1 MEHHSTQAKALA
13 ASTAPPQA
21 PTSATGGSGSG
32 GDATQGSSSTPPAK
46 SRRSCRGGKGSGGQG
61 SSGQASGGPGS
72 QPTAS
77 SNGQNRTTVSWPSFY
92 NPWTGTIQMC
102 GLHWRPCLRAFP
114 SRLSWRS
121 STPSSRRRPPRPWS
135 MLPSGL
141 RCPPASSPRRLVPRP
156 GISSLWHRCSVPWR

>member
-13 ASTAPPQA
+13 ASTAPPRA
-21 PTSATGGSGSG
+21 PTSATGGPGSG
-32 GDATQGSSSTPPAK
+32 GAATQGSSFTPPAK
-46 SRRSCRGGKGSGGQG
+46 SRRSRDGGKGSGGQG
-61 SSGQASGGPGS
+61 YSGQASGGPGS

-121 STPSSRRRPPRPWS
+121 STPSSLRRRVRLWS
-135 MLPSGL
+135 MLDSGL
-141 RCPPASSPRRLVPRP
+141 HCLLASSLRRLVLRP
-156 GISSLWHRCSVPWR
+156 GINSLWRRHSVP